1 MRRGRLTPIAL
12 EIGPSMVRA
21 VQLRA
26 GGTRERLSAWACV
39 PRLSESWTADEAW
52 RVWDALDRQGF
63 VGREALLVMPA
74 ADATASLLEFRG
86 RSPRE
91 VDGLVVRE
99 ELSRM
104 HRLDAGTFESSAW
117 PVRSTGRGRTSEA
130 WLAVCTAHARV
141 EALLGPLD
149 AIGVRVLAVDAGCFA
164 LARGAWNNL
173 GPTSLGVTTHLE
185 HTCAR
190 FVAVANEGVM
200 YERVLGGLG
209 WQRVH
214 ERAHAQLDLEA
225 RITGELLR
233 AMARPEARRSSVQ
246 SGVVRLRAI
255 VDEHMRV
262 LAEELRQSLAYLD
275 GGFANANLAGLA
287 LSGEGATIGGWGN
300 VLQATTG
307 LAPRVIGARD
317 LVDGAEALSDD
328 VGAELVLAI
337 GLARHPLPLE
347 ATA

>member
-12 EIGPSMVRA
+12 EIGPRTVRA
-21 VQLRA
+21 AQLRV
-26 GGTRERLSAWACV
+26 GRMRERLSAWACV
-39 PRLSESWTADEAW
+39 PRLSEAWTADEAW
-52 RVWDALDRQGF
+52 RVRDALERQGF

-91 VDGLVVRE
+91 VDGPVVRE

-104 HRLDAGTFESSAW
+104 HRLDASAFEYNAW

-130 WLAVCTAHARV
+130 WLAVCTPHARA

-149 AIGVRVLAVDAGCFA
+149 AVGVQVLAVDAGCFA
-164 LARGAWNNL
+164 LARAAWNNL
-173 GPTSLGVTTHLE
+173 GPSSLGVTAHLE

-190 FVAVANEGVM
+190 FVAVANEGVI

-209 WQRVH
+209 WHRVY
-214 ERAHAQLDLEA
+214 ERAHAQLDLDSG
-225 RITGELLR
+225 ITRELLR

-246 SGVVRLRAI
+246 SGVVRLRTI

-262 LAEELRQSLAYLD
+262 IAEELRQSLAYLD
-275 GGFANANLAGLA
+275 GGFASTSLAGLA
-287 LSGEGATIGGWGN
+287 LSGEGATIGGWGKA
-300 VLQATTG
+300 LQAITG
-307 LAPRVIGARD
+307 LSPRVIGARD
-317 LVDGAEALSDD
+317 LVDGAEALPDD
-328 VGAELVLAI
+328 LGSELVLAI
-337 GLARHPLPLE
+337 GLARHPQLLE
-347 ATA
+347 EAA